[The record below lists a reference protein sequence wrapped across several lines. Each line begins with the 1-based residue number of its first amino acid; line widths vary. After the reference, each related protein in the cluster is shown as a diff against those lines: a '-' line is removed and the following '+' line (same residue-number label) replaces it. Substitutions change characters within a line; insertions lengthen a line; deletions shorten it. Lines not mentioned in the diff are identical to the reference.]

1 LSLAAPRRRRA
12 QTGLAAA
19 FLFATAA
26 ALLLLRFPPEQY
38 SFYPQCPIHT
48 YLHLQCPGCGATRA
62 LAALLHLH
70 LSDAL
75 HANALFVCL
84 LPLALLY
91 ALIVYR
97 RALAAQTFRW
107 PRLPSAAL
115 FALSTTVLFFTIARN
130 F

>member
-1 LSLAAPRRRRA
+1 MTSPNHRLRLAHASLAA
-12 QTGLAAA
+12 
-19 FLFATAA
+19 A
-26 ALLLLRFPPEQY
+26 ALAGVMLYRFPPAQY
-38 SFYPQCPIHT
+38 SFYPECP
-48 YLHLQCPGCGATRA
+48 LHRLFGIQCPGCGATRA